1 MKMRITSATQ
11 DKKWL
16 KIKKKVSPTMK
27 EEEDA
32 TGYTMWRLFA
42 LLHVIYFYYLC
53 TLCPHFNTVLRVVE

>member
-1 MKMRITSATQ
+1 MIIDDYFTLNNLRKKMSFDKNKCTRDMKMRITSATQ

-32 TGYTMWRLFA
+32 TGYTM
-42 LLHVIYFYYLC
+42 
-53 TLCPHFNTVLRVVE
+53 